1 MYNLINNLTGQIIT
15 ENVDI
20 DLEIKNILNYAYAL
34 NGSDKRYVEVNL
46 EPVKLNII
54 PDYYP
59 I

>member
-20 DLEIKNILNYAYAL
+20 DLDIKNILNYAYAL
-34 NGSDKRYVEVNL
+34 NGSDKRYVEVTP

>member
-46 EPVKLNII
+46 EPVELNII

>member
-1 MYNLINNLTGQIIT
+1 MYNLINTLSGQLIT

-20 DLEIKNILNYAYAL
+20 DLDIKNILNYAYAV
-34 NGSDKRYVEVNL
+34 NGSDKRYVDINS
-46 EPVKLNII
+46 EPIELNII

>member
-20 DLEIKNILNYAYAL
+20 DLAIKNTLNYAYAL

-46 EPVKLNII
+46 EPVELNII

>member
-20 DLEIKNILNYAYAL
+20 DLDIKNILNYAYAL

-46 EPVKLNII
+46 EPVELNII

>member
-20 DLEIKNILNYAYAL
+20 DLDIKNTLNYAYAL

-46 EPVKLNII
+46 EPVELNII